1 MAAYVK
7 WGEKMLVVIRG
18 AGDLASG
25 IALRLY
31 RAGLSIVM
39 LDVEV
44 PTAVRRTVAFSEAIR
59 LGKKKVENVTAVRAK
74 DAEDALRIVN
84 EKNIAVLVDSQGTN
98 IAKLHPEVLVD
109 AILAK
114 KNIGTTKD
122 MAPLVIGVGPGFT
135 SGKTSTAD
143 CHAVIETK
151 RGYLR
156 WVGYSKYGCSR
167 KYWWLYK
174 GACIESPSRWNF

>member
-1 MAAYVK
+1 
-7 WGEKMLVVIRG
+7 MLVVIRG

-84 EKNIAVLVDSQGTN
+84 KKNIAVLVDPQGTN
-98 IAKLHPEVLVD
+98 IA
-109 AILAK
+109 
-114 KNIGTTKD
+114 
-122 MAPLVIGVGPGFT
+122 
-135 SGKTSTAD
+135 S
-143 CHAVIETK
+143 
-151 RGYLR
+151 
-156 WVGYSKYGCSR
+156 
-167 KYWWLYK
+167 
-174 GACIESPSRWNF
+174 